1 MQNISPTGTKAT
13 LLIGSA
19 LTVMS
24 AALIAPALPQM
35 AEAFGGDAKAVL
47 LSKTILTAPAIV
59 IAFFSPFAGWL
70 LDKFGRLKIFFVA
83 LVFYAIAGSAG
94 LYLLTPDQFLVSRGL
109 FGIMVAI
116 VMTATTTLVG
126 DYFVGEERKRF
137 VGFQSAMM
145 AFGAAVFVVIAG
157 FLADVNWRY
166 PFGVYTASLV
176 VLLLGIKY
184 LWEPEIVG
192 RGKGRVGSGQLAGGS
207 KEVKERA
214 PFWPLFLVY
223 AATLLGLI
231 LFYLIPT
238 QSTFLLKGMGIESNV
253 IASGGLIMSTIS
265 AAAVALN
272 YARFKRVL
280 TYSQI
285 YGLCFI
291 LIAGGFLLVSWS
303 TSVTGVILA
312 FILAGAGSGF
322 FMPNASLWLMQV
334 TPESQRGRA
343 IGGMVSAA
351 FMGQFLSPIVT
362 EPVLQATSLSG
373 IFLWGAVASLVLG
386 GGFFLIRSK

>member
-1 MQNISPTGTKAT
+1 MNKTSSTGTKAT

-35 AEAFGGDAKAVL
+35 AEAFGGDDKATL

-70 LDKFGRLKIFFVA
+70 LDRFGRLKILFVA

-94 LYLLTPDQFLVSRGL
+94 LYLETPDGFLISRGF

-116 VMTATTTLVG
+116 VMTAMTTLVG

-137 VGFQSAMM
+137 IGFQSAMM
-145 AFGAAVFVVIAG
+145 AFGAAVFVIIAG

-176 VLLLGIKY
+176 VLVLGIKY
-184 LWEPEIVG
+184 LWEPES
-192 RGKGRVGSGQLAGGS
+192 VGSRKLEAGS
-207 KEVKERA
+207 EQVVEKV
-214 PFWPLFLVY
+214 PFWPLFWVY
-223 AATLLGLI
+223 SATLLGLI

-253 IASGGLIMSTIS
+253 IASGGLIVSTIS

-272 YARFKRVL
+272 YARVKRIL
-280 TYSQI
+280 SYAQI
-285 YGLCFI
+285 YSLSFV
-291 LIAGGFLLVSWS
+291 LIAGGFLLVYLS

-312 FILAGAGSGF
+312 FIFAGAGSGF
-322 FMPNASLWLMQV
+322 FMPNASLWLMQA
-334 TPESQRGRA
+334 TPERLRGRV
-343 IGGMVSAA
+343 IGGIVSAA

-362 EPVLQATSLSG
+362 QPVLNATSLSE

-386 GGFFLIRSK
+386 GVFLLIRSR